1 MCLKTEKI
9 NLDMNNNSILE
20 DVTITLNR
28 GEMVG
33 LIGPNGAGKTSL
45 LKCIL
50 GLLEIKSGTISVD
63 NKNIDNLTL
72 KERAKK
78 MAYFAQG
85 APVYW
90 PLTVD
95 SVVGL
100 GRVPHLNQ
108 WQKLSEDD
116 EEIIESA
123 MVKTDCISLKG
134 RLVTSLSGGERARV
148 LLARALATRSP
159 YIMADE
165 PVASLD
171 PAHQLQVMEIL
182 KKLSQNNS
190 GVMVVMH
197 DLSLAL
203 RYCDRLILL
212 DEGKLIGQDTS
223 DVILSDNKLAS
234 VFGIRASRW
243 KDGGEDF
250 LIAHHITEET

>member
-1 MCLKTEKI
+1 MCLKTENI
-9 NLDMNNNSILE
+9 NLDINNNSILE

-50 GLLEIKSGTISVD
+50 GLLEVKSGSISVD
-63 NKNIDNLTL
+63 NKNIDDLIL

-85 APVYW
+85 APIYW
-90 PLTVD
+90 PLTVEN
-95 SVVGL
+95 VVGL

-108 WQKLSEDD
+108 WQKISEDD
-116 EEIIESA
+116 EKIIESA
-123 MVKTDCISLKG
+123 MEKTNCISLKG

-148 LLARALATRSP
+148 LLARALATRAP

-165 PVASLD
+165 PIASLD

-182 KKLSQNNS
+182 KKLSKNNN

-212 DEGKLIGQDTS
+212 DSGKLIGQDTP
-223 DVILSDNKLAS
+223 DIILSDDKLAS

-243 KDGGEDF
+243 TDSGEDF
-250 LIAHHITEET
+250 LITHQVNEET